1 MRTTSGLVA
10 VSRRSNGRP
19 TRIGIVIVL
28 KYSGLTIRMEAVGID
43 AESGS
48 AWPS

>member
-10 VSRRSNGRP
+10 VSRRSKGRP
-19 TRIGIVIVL
+19 TRIGIFIIS
-28 KYSGLTIRMEAVGID
+28 KYSGLTIRIEAVGID

-48 AWPS
+48 A